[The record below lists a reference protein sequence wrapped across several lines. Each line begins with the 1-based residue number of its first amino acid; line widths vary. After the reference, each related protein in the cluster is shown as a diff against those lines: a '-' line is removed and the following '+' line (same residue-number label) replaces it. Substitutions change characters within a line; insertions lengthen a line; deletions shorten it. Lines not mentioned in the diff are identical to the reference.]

1 MSKSKSWLIFAVSAT
16 CASSYASTYYAD
28 AVRGSDS
35 NPGTDAQPFET
46 IGRCLG
52 ALASAGDVCELKA
65 GVYQA
70 GGAVN
75 ASGSVDN
82 PVVVRARK
90 GERVVIH
97 QGSEPTNWTAGGNN
111 LWSTNLDYFTLL
123 QVQRQTPEYY
133 ERGIQLWKGAKP
145 LTEACFPN
153 QQPQD
158 TVGAHRTVL
167 AEYGSDRTVLRHTQI
182 PSGDLR
188 GARAVVYPYH
198 RWNGE
203 TRRVNSSGP
212 GQVNIVDGANWMEP
226 GKPFY
231 LEGAK
236 ALIDQDWE
244 WAWDEPSG
252 LLWIKMPAGM
262 DPNVEKVRVQ
272 TSSIAFTLGRSS
284 NVLIQGLR
292 FEGVV
297 PIATQESRGIVY
309 DSLDILEPG
318 LLRFSEGTQ
327 LYTQLAGLVVRNGA
341 KVLRTRIE
349 GCNGRCL
356 ALAGDDIQV
365 ENSVIRKG
373 ARLGQFEGAV
383 AIQGRNALFRANL
396 VEYSGHDAISFMSQS
411 TDGAIVRRNHLRNL
425 GLQSWY
431 GSGVSI
437 CQHPNGKVV
446 VDSNLV
452 EGVDKDGSGFL
463 VDESSQRNEI
473 HHNVVAGATMGVLA
487 RGDRSRNDRTFANNS
502 IWHNT
507 FLPGT
512 RYSIVLAS
520 IANMGNTVI
529 ANNIA
534 TAQPGEWRDPART
547 DITGINSGVLRGYQA
562 LWEGNLEP
570 GIDPWLQDPS
580 RKNYGL
586 RPGSPAIDIG
596 NLNGGWAYLGTRPDA
611 GAVESGTRQWVYGPR
626 RPADP
631 PAQNPILGFES
642 LEAWNPPAWDQ
653 TAYTKMLSTDKV
665 EGASAL
671 AVTTNGYKVL
681 ESAPLGNKDLGGTA
695 KINWSMKVSSQQP
708 NPWWVGQVQIYMS
721 CPSRNFWNQM
731 IGFVDLTALPKD
743 QWGRHA
749 VSIPASIA
757 NALQGA
763 TFSDLQ
769 VMVIFNLNAGA
780 GPILLDDMGFTP

>member
-1 MSKSKSWLIFAVSAT
+1 MSKSKSWLILAVSAT

-28 AVRGSDS
+28 ALGGSDS
-35 NPGTDAQPFET
+35 NPGTDAQPFQT
-46 IGRCLG
+46 LGRCIG
-52 ALASAGDVCELKA
+52 ALEFAGDVCELKG

-75 ASGSVDN
+75 ASGTVDN

-90 GERVVIH
+90 GHMVVIRD
-97 QGSEPTNWTAGGNN
+97 GSEPTNWNNGGNN
-111 LWSTNLDYFTLL
+111 LWSKGLEYSTVLQLQSQTLN
-123 QVQRQTPEYY
+123 YY
-133 ERGIQLWKGAKP
+133 ERGIQLWRDSKP

-153 QQPQD
+153 LQAQD
-158 TVGAHRTVL
+158 TNGMHRTVL
-167 AEYGSDRTVLRHTQI
+167 TENGTGQTLLRNSQI

-198 RWNGE
+198 RLNGE
-203 TRRVNSSGP
+203 TRRVVSSGQ
-212 GQVNIVDGANWMEP
+212 GQVAIEAGLYYMEV

-244 WAWDEPSG
+244 WAWDEHSG

-262 DPNVEKVRVQ
+262 DPNVAKVRIQ

-297 PIATQESRGIVY
+297 PISTPESKGIVY

-318 LLRFSEGTQ
+318 LLRFVDSTEY
-327 LYTQLAGLVVRNGA
+327 YTQEAGLVVRDGA
-341 KVLRTRIE
+341 KVLRSKIE

-356 ALAGDDIQV
+356 AMAGNDILV
-365 ENSVIRKG
+365 ENSIFRNG

-383 AIQGRNALFRANL
+383 TIQGRNAVFRSNL
-396 VEYSGHDAISFMSQS
+396 VENSGHDAISFMTQF
-411 TDGAIVRRNHLRNL
+411 TDGAIVRRNLLRNL

-437 CQHPNGKVV
+437 CRHPNGKVV

-452 EGVDKDGSGFL
+452 EGVDKDGSGIL
-463 VDESSQRNEI
+463 IDEGSQFNEI
-473 HHNVVAGATMGVLA
+473 HHNVVGGAPMGVFG
-487 RGDRSRNDRTFANNS
+487 RGDDSWSLRNNA

-507 FLPGT
+507 FLSGT
-512 RYSIVLAS
+512 RYSIVLRS
-520 IANMGNTVI
+520 VSNLSGGVI
-529 ANNIA
+529 ANNV
-534 TAQPGEWRDPART
+534 TWAQPGIWSNPVLT
-547 DITGINSGVLRGYQA
+547 DIRTTNSSEIAGYGTR
-562 LWEGNLEP
+562 WEGNLAP
-570 GIDPWLQDPS
+570 GVDPMLQDPS
-580 RKNYGL
+580 RRNFGL
-586 RPGSPAIDIG
+586 RPGSPAIERGILG
-596 NLNGGWAYLGTRPDA
+596 PWAYLGTKPDI

-626 RPADP
+626 KPTDP
-631 PAQNPILGFES
+631 PVSNPILGFES
-642 LEAWNPPAWDQ
+642 LDAWNPPSWDN
-653 TAYTKMLSTDKV
+653 AGYMKFLSTDKV

-681 ESAPLGNKDLGGTA
+681 ESAPLSQADLGGTA
-695 KINWSMKVSSQQP
+695 KVNLSMKVSSQQP

-731 IGFVDLTALPKD
+731 VGFVDLTPLVKD
-743 QWGRHA
+743 QWGGY
-749 VSIPASIA
+749 SLPIPPMIA
-757 NALQGA
+757 NALRDA
-763 TFSDLQ
+763 TYSDLR
-769 VMVIFNLNAGA
+769 VMLIFNINAGA
-780 GPILLDDMGFTP
+780 GPILLDNLNFTP

>member
-1 MSKSKSWLIFAVSAT
+1 MSKSKSWLILAVSAT

-35 NPGTDAQPFET
+35 NLGTDAQPFET

-52 ALASAGDVCELKA
+52 ALQSAGDVCELKA
-65 GVYQA
+65 GTYQA
-70 GGAVN
+70 GGALN
-75 ASGSVDN
+75 AWGTPEN

-90 GERVVIH
+90 GERVVIR
-97 QGSEPTNWTAGGNN
+97 QGSEPTNWTSGGNN

-123 QVQRQTPEYY
+123 EVQRQTPDYY
-133 ERGIQLWKGAKP
+133 ERGIQLWRDAKP
-145 LTEACFPN
+145 LVEACFPN

-167 AEYGSDRTVLRHTQI
+167 TESSSDRTVLRHSQI
-182 PSGDLR
+182 PAGDLR
-188 GARAVVYPYH
+188 GARAVIYPYL
-198 RWNGE
+198 RLNAE
-203 TRRVNSSGP
+203 TRRVNSSSS
-212 GQVNIVDGANWMEP
+212 GQVNIADGLNWMEP

-252 LLWIKMPAGM
+252 LLWIKMPSGM

-272 TSSIAFTLGRSS
+272 TSSVAFTLGRSS
-284 NVLIQGLR
+284 HVLLQGLR

-297 PIATQESRGIVY
+297 PIGSQDAYGVVY

-318 LLRFSEGTQ
+318 LLRFSEGTG

-341 KVLRTRIE
+341 KVMRSRIE

-356 ALAGDDIQV
+356 ALAGDGITV
-365 ENSVIRKG
+365 ENSVIRNG

-383 AIQGRNALFRANL
+383 AIQGRNASFRANL
-396 VEYSGHDAISFMSQS
+396 VENSGHDAISFMSQS

-425 GLQSWY
+425 GLQSWF

-437 CQHPNGKVV
+437 CRHPNGKVV
-446 VDSNLV
+446 VDSNLM
-452 EGVDKDGSGFL
+452 EGVDKDGSGIF
-463 VDESSQRNEI
+463 VDENSQNNEI
-473 HHNVVAGATMGVLA
+473 HHNVVTGTTMGLLA
-487 RGDRSRNDRTFANNS
+487 RGDRSRNDRTFANNK

-512 RYSIVLAS
+512 RYSIVLNAIS
-520 IANMGNTVI
+520 NLGGSVI
-529 ANNIA
+529 ANNVVS
-534 TAQPGEWRDPART
+534 AQPGEWRDPTRT
-547 DITGINSGVLRGYQA
+547 EITGINVGTLTGYGVSWL
-562 LWEGNLEP
+562 GNLEP

-596 NLNGGWAYLGTRPDA
+596 NLGGGWAYLGTRPDA
-611 GAVESGTRQWVYGPR
+611 GAVESGTRQWLYGPR

-642 LEAWNPPAWDQ
+642 LEAWNPPSWDY
-653 TAYTKMLSTDKV
+653 ASYMKMLSTDKV

-681 ESAPLGNKDLGGTA
+681 ESAPLSQTDLGGTGR
-695 KINWSMKVSSQQP
+695 INWAMKVSSQQP

-731 IGFVDLTALPKD
+731 IGFVDLTPLAKD
-743 QWGRHA
+743 QWGRSS
-749 VSIPASIA
+749 VTIPASIA

-763 TFSDLQ
+763 TFSDLR

-780 GPILLDDMGFTP
+780 GPILLDDMSFTP